1 MQCTKII
8 FQLEYPFLMSIKFI
22 SFNTIETKIAETQDS
37 GSVCDNCD
45 FEIVARILLKNL
57 VNVTLVLQT
66 DMKTFRIDINM
77 RKSLTSFTN
86 NRLKV
91 SKPEVKVQIQY

>member
-1 MQCTKII
+1 MQYTKIT
-8 FQLEYPFLMSIKFI
+8 FQLEYPFLMSIEFI

-45 FEIVARILLKNL
+45 FEIFGWIFLKNL

-77 RKSLTSFTN
+77 
-86 NRLKV
+86 
-91 SKPEVKVQIQY
+91 